1 MTTFEGLKSIYRLDD
16 SEMEKP
22 IEECGIQNDERGR
35 ENGREGQ
42 AGGRR
47 RRNVRCRVSRSTNF
61 LNNLNKNVYAQK
73 QHNTENNI

>member
-35 ENGREGQ
+35 ENGREG
-42 AGGRR
+42 AGRR
-47 RRNVRCRVSRSTNF
+47 KKKKKCEVQSFQIYQLS
-61 LNNLNKNVYAQK
+61 
-73 QHNTENNI
+73 E